1 METIKIPH
9 ESRFLDIYGK
19 VLKWSALIYA
29 EGYIMFTLLEFV
41 MWELYLRT
49 RFKQLGT
56 ILLLAALVYVIL
68 RQRQDRT
75 YIPGMLAR
83 VRKGMTFEQK
93 LMILFLL
100 WFIFDTAVRTVLDQ
114 TRFFKYND
122 NRLFYTVLS
131 TLLYF
136 PFVEFTGKERAKEIF
151 EKLTHFNMSY
161 YTLICAWAMWK
172 FYNLEFMRLP
182 SGRNLENYYAN
193 SVSFQMGGNINIMAA
208 NSAIMLGLCFYMF
221 VTNQRRAVKIA
232 YIPAAIVHVMAILL
246 TNSRGSY
253 LTILCMTFATAFLYI
268 WERLADKNVLLKGG
282 ASLAAAI
289 LCAGVI
295 VLVRTPL
302 LTVFAERGVMD
313 PKYYVKKETQVE
325 TPSDADAAAEGNDP
339 AAQKAADG
347 NGSKDQAAAENNGS
361 GTQTSVTEEKKDG
374 KSMADILAEGIKNA
388 EERRKAAQIEQGV
401 TRDIT
406 GGTSGRTEI
415 WKACIKILTS
425 SPDRFLFGVS
435 PCFIQ
440 KFIEN
445 ETGNYRTIPHAHNG
459 LMQVAVGVGIPGM
472 LIFLLFE
479 LAIVYHCLC
488 IVFKGRNILFKG
500 AWALAVLIM
509 GMLLLELVEA
519 MLFSFVRFNATIFYA
534 IAGWVAAM
542 SREIGEKSKA

>member
-1 METIKIPH
+1 METFKTSH
-9 ESRFLDIYGK
+9 ESRFLDIYGI

-56 ILLLAALVYVIL
+56 ILLLAALVYVLL

-75 YIPGMLAR
+75 YIPGMLTR
-83 VRKGMTFEQK
+83 IRGGMTFEQK

-136 PFVEFTGKERAKEIF
+136 PFAAFAGKERTKKIF
-151 EKLTHFNMSY
+151 EKLTHFNMFY
-161 YTLICAWAMWK
+161 YTLVCAWAIWK
-172 FYNLEFMRLP
+172 YYNLEFMRLP
-182 SGRNLENYYAN
+182 SGRNLENYY
-193 SVSFQMGGNINIMAA
+193 SYCVSFQMGGNINIMAA
-208 NSAIMLGLCFYMF
+208 NSAIMLGLCLYMF

-232 YIPAAIVHVMAILL
+232 YIPAAIVHIMAVLL

-253 LTILCMTFATAFLYI
+253 LTILCMTAAAAFLYV
-268 WERLADKNVLLKGG
+268 WEHLDDKKAILKAG

-313 PKYYVKKETQVE
+313 SKYIVRTETQVE
-325 TPSDADAAAEGNDP
+325 NASEEESATEGNEPAAEAAEGDDP
-339 AAQKAADG
+339 AAQ
-347 NGSKDQAAAENNGS
+347 
-361 GTQTSVTEEKKDG
+361 TVVTEENKDG
-374 KSMADILAEGIKNA
+374 KSMADILAEGNRNA
-388 EERRKAAQIEQGV
+388 EERRKAKQIEQGV
-401 TRDIT
+401 ARDIT

-415 WKACIKILTS
+415 WRACIKILTS

-479 LAIVYHCLC
+479 LAIVYHCLR
-488 IVFKGRNILFKG
+488 IVFKGRNILFNG

>member
-1 METIKIPH
+1 MPQQ
-9 ESRFLDIYGK
+9 SRFLDIYGK

-41 MWELYLRT
+41 MWELHLRK
-49 RFKQLGT
+49 RSKQLGT
-56 ILLLAALVYVIL
+56 ILLLAALVYVLL
-68 RQRQDRT
+68 RQRQNRDYLRDMFT
-75 YIPGMLAR
+75 RI
-83 VRKGMTFEQK
+83 RKRMTFEQK

-136 PFVEFTGKERAKEIF
+136 PFAAFAGKERTKKIF
-151 EKLTHFNMSY
+151 EKLTHFNMFY
-161 YTLICAWAMWK
+161 YTLVCAWAIWK
-172 FYNLEFMRLP
+172 YYNLEFMRLP
-182 SGRNLENYYAN
+182 SGRNLENYY
-193 SVSFQMGGNINIMAA
+193 SYCVSFQMGGNINIMAA
-208 NSAIMLGLCFYMF
+208 NSAIMLGLCLYMF
-221 VTNQRRAVKIA
+221 ATNQRRIVKIA
-232 YIPAAIVHVMAILL
+232 YIPAAIVHVVAVLL

-253 LTILCMTFATAFLYI
+253 LTILCMTAAAAFLYV
-268 WERLADKNVLLKGG
+268 WEHLDDKKAILKAG

-313 PKYYVKKETQVE
+313 PKYKVRTETQVE
-325 TPSDADAAAEGNDP
+325 NTADAESTVEGNEP
-339 AAQKAADG
+339 AV
-347 NGSKDQAAAENNGS
+347 
-361 GTQTSVTEEKKDG
+361 QTAVTEENQDG
-374 KSMADILAEGIKNA
+374 GSMADILTEGIKNA
-388 EERRKAAQIEQGV
+388 EERRKEEQIEQGV
-401 TRDIT
+401 ARDIT
-406 GGTSGRTEI
+406 GGTTGRTEI

-459 LMQVAVGVGIPGM
+459 LFQVAVGVGIPGM

-479 LAIVYHCLC
+479 LAIVYHCLR

-500 AWALAVLIM
+500 AWALTVLIM
-509 GMLLLELVEA
+509 GMLLLEVVEA

-534 IAGWVAAM
+534 VAGWVAAM
-542 SREIGEKSKA
+542 SREIKEKSND